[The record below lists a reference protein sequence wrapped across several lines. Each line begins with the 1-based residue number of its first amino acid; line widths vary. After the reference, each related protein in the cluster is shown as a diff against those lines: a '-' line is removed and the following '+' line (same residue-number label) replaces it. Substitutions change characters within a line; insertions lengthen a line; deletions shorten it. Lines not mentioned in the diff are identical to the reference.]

1 MVECLEI
8 KARAHNQET
17 SGESLKVC
25 MQMILKIQKEMFLS
39 VFMRTISVTCRYSP
53 GKETS

>member
-8 KARAHNQET
+8 KTRAHNQET

-25 MQMILKIQKEMFLS
+25 MQMILKIQKDNVLASF
-39 VFMRTISVTCRYSP
+39 YAHY
-53 GKETS
+53 